1 MKVGFDP
8 GSTTILPGKNRVPYN
23 SRVDE
28 ASDTSSIKAREDL
41 IGTTTADASGN
52 IEVYVNNVLP
62 SSNYTALNAY
72 NGLTYTQV
80 LVPGSLTLLGLGG
93 LALPRRRR

>member
-1 MKVGFDP
+1 MNVGFDP

-28 ASDTSSIKAREDL
+28 ASNTSSIKVWEDL

-52 IEVYVNNVLP
+52 IEEYVNNVQP

-72 NGLTYTQV
+72 NGLTYTQAPE
-80 LVPGSLTLLGLGG
+80 PGSLALLGLGG
-93 LALPRRRR
+93 LALLRRR